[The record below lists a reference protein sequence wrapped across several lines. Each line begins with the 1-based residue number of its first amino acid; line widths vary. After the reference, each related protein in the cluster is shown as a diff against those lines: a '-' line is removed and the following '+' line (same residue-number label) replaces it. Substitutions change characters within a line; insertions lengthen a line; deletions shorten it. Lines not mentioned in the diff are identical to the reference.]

1 MKPIRIVL
9 CGGPCNGR
17 KIDVPELHEWEI
29 IHVYE
34 SRQFAAYMQDAP
46 GKSSYFYSAE
56 QSALLNANYDKFA
69 AQVTP
74 HDGYREVEFVEG
86 NP

>member
-29 IHVYE
+29 IHVHE
-34 SRQFAAYMQDAP
+34 AKSFAAYMQDAK
-46 GKSSYFYSAE
+46 GKTAYFYSAAH
-56 QSALLNANYDKFA
+56 SARLNEHYETFA
-69 AQVTP
+69 ARVTP
-74 HDGYREVEFVEG
+74 HDGYREVEFVED
-86 NP
+86 